1 MSRPPDHDQE
11 APDDVSATAPPVLQ
25 LPPLRLPE
33 APSVVA
39 TAQGSVWISEDGEV
53 ELLSADAIA
62 ARLLPDTRSCVWP
75 YVCHG
80 RGLARRLGIRPFDA
94 LDVLELFAFVR
105 PAAFCL
111 PTPRGLAQAL
121 DLPLPVSHEDEAMVL
136 PRAAACLLDEL
147 TIHIRDTGATK
158 DPVIATAWA
167 MSRGG
172 WTWGQ
177 TVLAAVGR
185 VFGTG
190 GVPAPSNQNSGLK
203 IWSLLEEWEE
213 GAPEPPAENR
223 PVEPVEARARLVQLL
238 GADSEDRTGQAAYAS
253 SVSAAFLPREK
264 AGEPH
269 VVVAEAGTGIG
280 KTLGYVAPA
289 SVWAE
294 KNRGTVWISTYT
306 RNLQRQLDTELD
318 RLYPF
323 AEEKAAR
330 VVVRKGRENYLCLLN
345 FEEAV
350 SRIPDRGGGG
360 AKGGGGGGGTK
371 GGGGAAAVPLGLMA
385 RWLLASRDGDMIGG
399 DFPSWLTDLLGRGQT
414 IDLTDTRGECTY
426 SACAHYKRCF
436 IEHSQRKARRA
447 DIVVA
452 NHALVM
458 VQTAMSGN
466 GGGENGA
473 DDGAPTRYV
482 FDEGHHL
489 FDAADSAFAADLTG
503 METAELRRWLIGA
516 EAGSRSRSRGLKAR
530 VDDLIA
536 GDDEAQKALDEIM
549 RAARTLPATGWLQ
562 RIAGGSPNGST
573 EAFLA
578 LVRQQV
584 YARDRGEDS
593 PYSLETETTPAI
605 AGLADAAGKL
615 EQDLGRLMRPMTAL
629 IQGLFAIMDRD
640 ADSLDSGT
648 RNRIDAVARSI
659 ERRGLMA
666 VRAWIAMLR
675 ALHEET
681 PAVYVDWFSVER
693 RGGDD
698 RDVGLHRHW
707 IDPMEPFADVVMEP
721 AHGVVVTSATLRD
734 RDPEEDAADDDGFG
748 GEGPPPM
755 DDEPAIMDP
764 WASAR
769 ERTGANH
776 LAAPAR
782 MEHFPSPFD
791 YGAAT
796 RVLIVGDV
804 GRNAPDQVAAAYR
817 ALFQAAGGG
826 GLGLFTAV
834 NRLRG
839 VHQRI
844 AADLDKLS
852 IPLLAQHVDPLDTGT
867 LVDIFRAE
875 EDSCLL
881 GTDAVRDGV
890 DVPGRSLR
898 LIVFDRVPWPRPDIL
913 HRARRDRFGKRA
925 YDEMLTRLKLKQA
938 YGRLIRRQSDR
949 GIFVMLDKAVPSR
962 LLDAFPK
969 GVEITRCGLA
979 EAVGIVGSFL
989 GEETDHSD

>member
-1 MSRPPDHDQE
+1 MP
-11 APDDVSATAPPVLQ
+11 A
-25 LPPLRLPE
+25 
-33 APSVVA
+33 APSLVA
-39 TAQGSVWISEDGEV
+39 TAQGGVWISNDGEV
-53 ELLSADAIA
+53 ELLDSGAVA
-62 ARLLPDTRSCVWP
+62 ARIQSEGPP

-105 PAAFCL
+105 PAVFCL

-121 DLPLPVSHEDEAMVL
+121 NLPIPVDHEDEAMLL
-136 PRAAACLLDEL
+136 PQAAASLLEEA
-147 TIHIRDTGATK
+147 TRQVRETGGGK
-158 DPVIATAWA
+158 DPRIAIAWA
-167 MSRGG
+167 MTRGG
-172 WTWGQ
+172 WTWGRALI
-177 TVLAAVGR
+177 TAMGR
-185 VFGTG
+185 VFGTAG
-190 GVPAPSNQNSGLK
+190 LPAPSNLNNGLK
-203 IWSLLEEWEE
+203 AWSLLDEWED
-213 GAPEPPAENR
+213 GAPEPPAEDR

-238 GADSEDRTGQAAYAS
+238 GSNAEERLEQAAYAS
-253 SVSAAFLPREK
+253 VVSGAFLPREK
-264 AGEPH
+264 IDEPH

-294 KNRGTVWISTYT
+294 KNRGTVWISTFT

-323 AEEKAAR
+323 PEEKAAR

-350 SRIPDRGGGG
+350 SRIPV
-360 AKGGGGGGGTK
+360 K
-371 GGGGAAAVPLGLMA
+371 GGAAAIPLGLMA
-385 RWLLASRDGDMIGG
+385 RWLTASRDGDMIGG
-399 DFPSWLTDLLGRGQT
+399 DFPSWLADLLGRGQT

-436 IEHSQRKARRA
+436 IEHSQRRARRA

-458 VQTAMSGN
+458 IQAAL
-466 GGGENGA
+466 GGGDNAGENGT
-473 DDGAPTRYV
+473 PTRYV

-489 FDAADSAFAADLTG
+489 FDAADSAFAAHLTG
-503 METAELRRWLIGA
+503 LETAELRRWLIGA

-536 GDDEAQKALDEIM
+536 GDDEAEKALDDVL
-549 RAARTLPATGWLQ
+549 RAARLLPASGWLQ
-562 RIAGGSPNGST
+562 RIAAGNPNGTT
-573 EAFLA
+573 ETFLA

-584 YARDRGEDS
+584 YARDRDS
-593 PYSLETETTPAI
+593 GSSYSLETETTEPVEGLLES
-605 AGLADAAGKL
+605 AGNL
-615 EQDLGRLMRPMTAL
+615 EQDLSRMVKPMTAL
-629 IQGLFAIMDRD
+629 VQGLFAILSRD
-640 ADSLDSGT
+640 ADSLDSST
-648 RNRIDAVARSI
+648 RNRIDAVSRSI

-666 VRAWIAMLR
+666 LRAWIAMLK
-675 ALHEET
+675 ALHDET
-681 PAVYVDWFSVER
+681 PEAFVDWFNVER
-693 RGGDD
+693 WSGNDQD
-698 RDVGLHRHW
+698 IGLHRHW
-707 IDPMEPFADVVMEP
+707 VDPMEPFAEMVMEP
-721 AHGVVVTSATLRD
+721 AHGVVITSATLRD
-734 RDPEEDAADDDGFG
+734 REPDELSDKDD
-748 GEGPPPM
+748 GPPPL
-755 DDEPAIMDP
+755 EPETVPSDP
-764 WASAR
+764 WSSAR
-769 ERTGANH
+769 ERTGTYH
-776 LAAPAR
+776 LAAPAI

-817 ALFQAAGGG
+817 VLFEASGGG

-834 NRLRG
+834 NRLRS
-839 VHQRI
+839 VHERI
-844 AADLDKLS
+844 AADLDKAGISLLS
-852 IPLLAQHVDPLDTGT
+852 QHVDPLDTGT

-890 DVPGRSLR
+890 DVPGNSLR

-913 HRARRDRFGKRA
+913 HRARRERFGKRA
-925 YDEMLTRLKLKQA
+925 YDEMLTRLRLKQA
-938 YGRLIRRQSDR
+938 YGRLIRRQGDR

-969 GVEITRCGLA
+969 DVEVTRCGLA
-979 EAVGIVGSFL
+979 EAVSTVREFL
-989 GEETDHSD
+989 SDT

>member
-1 MSRPPDHDQE
+1 MSRSADHTPDTR
-11 APDDVSATAPPVLQ
+11 PDPQSGASALPV
-25 LPPLRLPE
+25 LRLPD
-33 APSVVA
+33 APSLVA
-39 TAQGSVWISEDGEV
+39 TPSGGVWISQDGEV
-53 ELLSADAIA
+53 ELLTGDAVA
-62 ARLLPDTRSCVWP
+62 QRLAPDIRP

-94 LDVLELFAFVR
+94 LDVLELFAFVH
-105 PAAFCL
+105 PATFCL

-121 DLPLPVSHEDEAMVL
+121 DLPIPVSHEDEAMIL

-147 TIHIRDTGATK
+147 TARVRENGGMK
-158 DPVIATAWA
+158 DPLVATAWA

-172 WTWGQ
+172 WSWGQ
-177 TVLAAVGR
+177 TVITAMGR
-185 VFGTG
+185 IFGAG
-190 GVPAPSNQNSGLK
+190 GLPAPSNPGSGLK
-203 IWSLLEEWEE
+203 IWSLLDQWEE

-238 GADSEDRTGQAAYAS
+238 GTDSEDRTGQADYAS
-253 SVSAAFLPREK
+253 TVSTAFLPREK

-350 SRIPDRGGGG
+350 NRIP
-360 AKGGGGGGGTK
+360 AK
-371 GGGGAAAVPLGLMA
+371 GGAAAIPLGLMA

-436 IEHSQRKARRA
+436 IEHSQRKARQA

-458 VQTAMSGN
+458 VQAAL

-473 DDGAPTRYV
+473 DGGTPTRYV

-530 VDDLIA
+530 VSDLIA
-536 GDDEAQKALDEIM
+536 GDDEAEKALDEIM
-549 RAARTLPATGWLQ
+549 RAARKLPATGWLQ
-562 RIAGGSPNGST
+562 RIAGGGPNGST

-584 YARDRGEDS
+584 YARDRDSDS
-593 PYSLETETTPAI
+593 PYSLETETVPAI
-605 AGLADAAGKL
+605 GGLADAAGEL
-615 EQDLGRLMRPMTAL
+615 EQDLSRLMRPMTAL

-640 ADSLDSGT
+640 SDSLDSST
-648 RNRIDAVARSI
+648 RNRIEAVGRSI

-681 PAVYVDWFSVER
+681 PEVYVDWFSVER
-693 RGGDD
+693 WGGSDH
-698 RDVGLHRHW
+698 DVGLHRHW

-734 RDPEEDAADDDGFG
+734 RELAEEPVEED
-748 GEGPPPM
+748 GPPPM
-755 DDEPAIMDP
+755 DDEPATLDP

-776 LAAPAR
+776 LAAPAV

-796 RVLIVGDV
+796 KVLVVGDV
-804 GRNAPDQVAAAYR
+804 GRNSPDQVAAAYR
-817 ALFQAAGGG
+817 SLFQAAGGG

-839 VHQRI
+839 VHERI

-875 EDSCLL
+875 EDACLL

-949 GIFVMLDKAVPSR
+949 GVFVMLDKAVPSR

-969 GVEITRCGLA
+969 GVQVTRCGLA
-979 EAVGIVGSFL
+979 EAVTTVSSFL
-989 GEETDHSD
+989 GEENGGE

>member
-1 MSRPPDHDQE
+1 MTLPGQRDRNSGIMSRSPDHNHTPPTDG
-11 APDDVSATAPPVLQ
+11 SATTLSVLQ
-25 LPPLRLPE
+25 LPG
-33 APSVVA
+33 APSLVA
-39 TAQGSVWISEDGEV
+39 TAQGAVWISEDGEV
-53 ELLSADAIA
+53 ELLTADAVTS
-62 ARLLPDTRSCVWP
+62 RLLPDIRP

-121 DLPLPVSHEDEAMVL
+121 DLPLPVSHEDEAMAL

-147 TIHIRDTGATK
+147 TNRARTAGTNK
-158 DPVIATAWA
+158 DPMIATAWT

-172 WTWGQ
+172 WPWGQ

-185 VFGTG
+185 VFGAS
-190 GVPAPSNQNSGLK
+190 GVPVPANLNSGLK
-203 IWSLLEEWEE
+203 VWSLLEEWEE
-213 GAPEPPAENR
+213 GPPEPPAENR

-238 GADSEDRTGQAAYAS
+238 GSGSEDRTGQAAYAS
-253 SVSAAFLPREK
+253 AVSAAFLPREK

-350 SRIPDRGGGG
+350 SRIP
-360 AKGGGGGGGTK
+360 AKS
-371 GGGGAAAVPLGLMA
+371 GAAAVPLGLMA

-458 VQTAMSGN
+458 VQAAF

-473 DDGAPTRYV
+473 DGGTPTRYV

-503 METAELRRWLIGA
+503 METTELRRWLIGA

-530 VDDLIA
+530 VSDLIA
-536 GDDEAQKALDEIM
+536 GDDEAQKALDEII
-549 RAARTLPATGWLQ
+549 RAAHTLPATGWLQ
-562 RIAGGSPNGST
+562 RIAGGTPHGST

-584 YARDRGEDS
+584 YARDRDSDS
-593 PYSLETETTPAI
+593 PYSLETETAPAI
-605 AGLADAAGKL
+605 PGLTDAAGKL
-615 EQDLGRLMRPMTAL
+615 EQDLCRLMRPMTAL

-648 RNRIDAVARSI
+648 RNRIDAVGRSI

-666 VRAWIAMLR
+666 LRAWIAMLR

-681 PAVYVDWFSVER
+681 PAIYVDWFSVER
-693 RGGDD
+693 WGGSDQ
-698 RDVGLHRHW
+698 DVGLHRHW
-707 IDPMEPFADVVMEP
+707 IDPMKPFTDVVMEP

-734 RDPEEDAADDDGFG
+734 RDLEEDSP
-748 GEGPPPM
+748 GEDGPPPM
-755 DDEPAIMDP
+755 DDEVGVTDP

-769 ERTGANH
+769 ERTGADH
-776 LAAPAR
+776 LAAPAV

-796 RVLIVGDV
+796 KVLIVGDV
-804 GRNAPDQVAAAYR
+804 SRNAPDQVAAAYR
-817 ALFQAAGGG
+817 TLFQAAGGG

-834 NRLRG
+834 SRLRG

-844 AADLDKLS
+844 AADLDKS
-852 IPLLAQHVDPLDTGT
+852 GITLLAQHVDPLDTGT

-875 EDSCLL
+875 EDACLL

-913 HRARRDRFGKRA
+913 HRARRDRFGGRA

-938 YGRLIRRQSDR
+938 YGRLIRRQTDR
-949 GIFVMLDKAVPSR
+949 GMFVMLDKAVPSR

-969 GVEITRCGLA
+969 DVEVSRCGLA
-979 EAVGIVGSFL
+979 EAVAIVGSFL
-989 GEETDHSD
+989 GEETGNND

>member
-1 MSRPPDHDQE
+1 MNTDQ
-11 APDDVSATAPPVLQ
+11 VQQ
-25 LPPLRLPE
+25 LPPLQLP
-33 APSVVA
+33 ASPSLVA
-39 TAQGSVWISEDGEV
+39 TAQGGVWISEDGEV
-53 ELLSADAIA
+53 ELLDRDNIT
-62 ARLLPDTRSCVWP
+62 ARLLPDVRP
-75 YVCHG
+75 YICHA
-80 RGLARRLGIRPFDA
+80 RGVARRLGIRPFEA

-121 DLPLPVSHEDEAMVL
+121 DLPIPVNHEDEAMLL
-136 PRAAACLLDEL
+136 PRAAASLLDEMTL
-147 TIHIRDTGATK
+147 RMRETGGNK
-158 DPVIATAWA
+158 DPQIATAWA
-167 MSRGG
+167 MAQGG
-172 WTWGQ
+172 WGWGQ
-177 TVLAAVGR
+177 TMIAALGR
-185 VFGTG
+185 VFGSA
-190 GVPAPSNQNSGLK
+190 GVPAPSNLNSGLK
-203 IWSLLEEWEE
+203 VWSLLDEWED
-213 GAPEPPAENR
+213 GAPEPPAESR

-238 GADSEDRTGQAAYAS
+238 GSDSEDREEQASYAS
-253 SVSAAFLPREK
+253 TVSSAFLPREK
-264 AGEPH
+264 VDEPH
-269 VVVAEAGTGIG
+269 VVIAEAGTGIG

-294 KNRGTVWISTYT
+294 KNRGTVWISTFT

-323 AEEKAAR
+323 PDEKAAR

-350 SRIPDRGGGG
+350 NRIP
-360 AKGGGGGGGTK
+360 AKGGST
-371 GGGGAAAVPLGLMA
+371 AIPLGLMA
-385 RWLLASRDGDMIGG
+385 RWLTASRDGDMIGG
-399 DFPSWLTDLLGRGQT
+399 DFPSWLADLMGRGQT

-426 SACAHYKRCF
+426 SACAHYKKCF
-436 IEHSQRKARRA
+436 IEHSQRRARRA

-458 VQTAMSGN
+458 VQAAL
-466 GGGENGA
+466 GGGDNAGEN
-473 DDGAPTRYV
+473 GAPTRYV

-489 FDAADSAFAADLTG
+489 FDAADSAFAAHLTG
-503 METAELRRWLIGA
+503 METAELRRWLVGA

-536 GDDEAQKALDEIM
+536 GDDDAEKALDELL

-562 RIAGGSPNGST
+562 RIAGGNPNGAT

-584 YARDRGEDS
+584 YARDRDSDS
-593 PYSLETETTPAI
+593 PYSLETETASPV
-605 AGLADAAGKL
+605 AGLLGVAGKL
-615 EQDLGRLMRPMTAL
+615 EQDLGRLIKPMTAL
-629 IQGLFAIMDRD
+629 IQGLYAILDRD
-640 ADSLDSGT
+640 ADSLDSNT

-659 ERRGLMA
+659 ERRGLLA
-666 VRAWIAMLR
+666 LRAWVAMLKS
-675 ALHEET
+675 LHEET
-681 PAVYVDWFSVER
+681 PTAFVDWFSVER
-693 RGGDD
+693 WGGNDQ
-698 RDVGLHRHW
+698 DVGLHRHW
-707 IDPMEPFADVVMEP
+707 IDPMEPFAEIVVEP

-734 RDPEEDAADDDGFG
+734 REPEEDA
-748 GEGPPPM
+748 GEDGPPPLEE
-755 DDEPAIMDP
+755 DSATIDP
-764 WASAR
+764 WSSAR

-776 LAAPAR
+776 LAAPAIL
-782 MEHFPSPFD
+782 ENFPSPFD
-791 YGAAT
+791 YST
-796 RVLIVGDV
+796 DTKVLIVGDV
-804 GRNAPDQVAAAYR
+804 GRNAPGQVASAYR
-817 ALFQAAGGG
+817 SLFEASGGG

-839 VHQRI
+839 VHERI
-844 AADLDKLS
+844 AADLDKQG

-875 EDSCLL
+875 EDACLL

-890 DVPGRSLR
+890 DVPGNSLR

-938 YGRLIRRQSDR
+938 YGRLIRRQGDR
-949 GIFVMLDKAVPSR
+949 GVFVMLDKAVPSR

-969 GVEITRCGLA
+969 GVEINRCGLA
-979 EAVGIVGSFL
+979 AAVSTVKSFL
-989 GEETDHSD
+989 G

>member
-1 MSRPPDHDQE
+1 MSRSPDPNHKTQTDGSAS
-11 APDDVSATAPPVLQ
+11 APTLPAVQ
-25 LPPLRLPE
+25 LPD
-33 APSVVA
+33 APSLVA
-39 TAQGSVWISEDGEV
+39 TAQGGVWISEDGEV
-53 ELLSADAIA
+53 DLLSADSIA
-62 ARLLPDTRSCVWP
+62 ARLLPDIQP

-80 RGLARRLGIRPFDA
+80 RGLARRLGIRPFDG

-121 DLPLPVSHEDEAMVL
+121 NLVIPVNHEDEAMVL

-147 TIHIRDTGATK
+147 TNRVRETGETK
-158 DPVIATAWA
+158 DPLIATIWA

-177 TVLAAVGR
+177 TLLTAMAR
-185 VFGTG
+185 IFGAG
-190 GVPAPSNQNSGLK
+190 GLPEPTNLNCGLK
-203 IWSLLEEWEE
+203 IWALLEEWEE
-213 GAPEPPAENR
+213 GAPEPPAENY

-238 GADSEDRTGQAAYAS
+238 GRDAEDRTEQAAYAS
-253 SVSAAFLPREK
+253 TVSAAFLPREMV
-264 AGEPH
+264 GEPH

-280 KTLGYVAPA
+280 KTLGYVAAA

-306 RNLQRQLDTELD
+306 RNLQRQLDMELD
-318 RLYPF
+318 RLFPI
-323 AEEKAAR
+323 AEEKATR

-350 SRIPDRGGGG
+350 SHIP
-360 AKGGGGGGGTK
+360 AK
-371 GGGGAAAVPLGLMA
+371 GGAAAVPLGLMA

-426 SACAHYKRCF
+426 SACTHYKRCF

-458 VQTAMSGN
+458 AQAAL
-466 GGGENGA
+466 GGSENGA
-473 DDGAPTRYV
+473 DGGAPTRYV

-503 METAELRRWLIGA
+503 METTELRRWLIGA

-530 VDDLIA
+530 VSDLVA
-536 GDDEAQKALDEIM
+536 GDDKAQKALDEIM
-549 RAARTLPATGWLQ
+549 HAARTLPATGWLQ
-562 RIAGGSPNGST
+562 RIAGGTPHGST

-584 YARDRGEDS
+584 YARDTDS
-593 PYSLETETTPAI
+593 DNAYSLETETVPAI
-605 AGLADAAGKL
+605 QDLADAAGKL

-629 IQGLFAIMDRD
+629 IQGLFGIMDQD
-640 ADSLDSGT
+640 GDSMDSAT
-648 RNRIDAVARSI
+648 RNRIEAVGRSI

-681 PAVYVDWFSVER
+681 PEVYVDWFSVER
-693 RGGDD
+693 WGGNDQ
-698 RDVGLHRHW
+698 DVGLHRHW
-707 IDPMEPFADVVMEP
+707 IDPMEPFAEAVMEP

-734 RDPEEDAADDDGFG
+734 RDLEEETTDEDGPTPLD
-748 GEGPPPM
+748 GEPDVTG
-755 DDEPAIMDP
+755 P

-776 LAAPAR
+776 LAAPAL
-782 MEHFPSPFD
+782 MEYFPSPFD
-791 YGAAT
+791 YGKAT
-796 RVLIVGDV
+796 KVLVVGDV
-804 GRNAPDQVAAAYR
+804 SRNAPDQVAAAYR
-817 ALFQAAGGG
+817 SLFQASGGG

-844 AADLDKLS
+844 AADLDRMS
-852 IPLLAQHVDPLDTGT
+852 ITLLAQHVDPLDTGT

-913 HRARRDRFGKRA
+913 HRARRDRFSGRA

-938 YGRLIRRQSDR
+938 YGRLIRTQSDR

-962 LLDAFPK
+962 LLDAFPTD
-969 GVEITRCGLA
+969 VQVTRCGLA
-979 EAVGIVGSFL
+979 EAVATVRSFL
-989 GEETDHSD
+989 GEENGGGD

>member
-1 MSRPPDHDQE
+1 MSHTSHSDSDRPPR
-11 APDDVSATAPPVLQ
+11 ALPVLQ
-25 LPPLRLPE
+25 LPV
-33 APSVVA
+33 APCLVA
-39 TAQGSVWISEDGEV
+39 TAQGGVWLSEDGEIEV
-53 ELLSADAIA
+53 LSADAVS
-62 ARLLPDTRSCVWP
+62 ARLVPGMHP

-94 LDVLELFAFVR
+94 LDVLELFAFAR
-105 PAAFCL
+105 PAEFCL

-121 DLPLPVSHEDEAMVL
+121 DLPIPVNHEDEALML
-136 PRAAACLLDEL
+136 PRAAASLLEEL
-147 TIHIRDTGATK
+147 TVRIRQTGDTT
-158 DPVIATAWA
+158 DPLIATAWA
-167 MSRGG
+167 MSQGG

-177 TVLAAVGR
+177 TVLAAMGR
-185 VFGTG
+185 VFGATG
-190 GVPAPSNQNSGLK
+190 LPAPTTLNSGLK
-203 IWSLLEEWEE
+203 IWSLLDEWEE

-238 GADSEDRTGQAAYAS
+238 GADAENRTGQTAYAS
-253 SVSAAFLPREK
+253 TVSAAFLPREK

-350 SRIPDRGGGG
+350 TRIP
-360 AKGGGGGGGTK
+360 AKGGP
-371 GGGGAAAVPLGLMA
+371 AAVPLGLMA

-426 SACAHYKRCF
+426 SACPHYKRCF
-436 IEHSQRKARRA
+436 IEHSQRRARRA

-458 VQTAMSGN
+458 IQAALGGN
-466 GGGENGA
+466 GGGGENGA
-473 DDGAPTRYV
+473 EGGLPTRYV

-503 METAELRRWLIGA
+503 METGELRRWLIGA
-516 EAGSRSRSRGLKAR
+516 EAGTRSRSRGLKAR
-530 VDDLIA
+530 VGDLIA
-536 GDDEAQKALDEIM
+536 GDDAAEKALDEIL
-549 RAARTLPATGWLQ
+549 RAARILPATGWLQ
-562 RIAGGSPNGST
+562 RIAGGDTQGTT

-584 YARDRGEDS
+584 YARDRDSDS
-593 PYSLETETTPAI
+593 PYSLETETTPALE
-605 AGLADAAGKL
+605 GLAEAAGKL

-629 IQGLFAIMDRD
+629 IQGLFAILDRD

-659 ERRGLMA
+659 ERRGLMS

-675 ALHEET
+675 SLHEET
-681 PAVYVDWFSVER
+681 PEAYVDWFSVER
-693 RGGDD
+693 WGGNDQ
-698 RDVGLHRHW
+698 DVGLHRHW
-707 IDPMEPFADVVMEP
+707 IDPMEPFAQVVMEP
-721 AHGVVVTSATLRD
+721 AHGVLMTSATLRD
-734 RDPEEDAADDDGFG
+734 REEEDEPPDQN
-748 GEGPPPM
+748 GPPPL
-755 DDEPAIMDP
+755 DGEAPPTDT

-769 ERTGANH
+769 DRTGVGY
-776 LAAPAR
+776 LATPALL
-782 MEHFPSPFD
+782 EHFPSPFD
-791 YGAAT
+791 YAQAT

-804 GRNAPDQVAAAYR
+804 SRTAPDQIAAAYR
-817 ALFQAAGGG
+817 SLFMAAGGG

-844 AADLDKLS
+844 AADLDKAG

-875 EDSCLL
+875 EDACLL

-913 HRARRDRFGKRA
+913 HRARRDHFGKRA
-925 YDEMLTRLKLKQA
+925 YDEMLTRLRLKQA
-938 YGRLIRRQSDR
+938 YGRLIRRQDDS
-949 GIFVMLDKAVPSR
+949 GVFVMLDKAVPSR

-979 EAVGIVGSFL
+979 EAVAIVGSFL
-989 GEETDHSD
+989 GEKTGGED

>member
-1 MSRPPDHDQE
+1 MSDSRNTTPNPASVLPE
-11 APDDVSATAPPVLQ
+11 SALPALQ
-25 LPPLRLPE
+25 LPS
-33 APSVVA
+33 APSLVA
-39 TAQGSVWISEDGEV
+39 TPRGGVWISKDGEV
-53 ELLSADAIA
+53 ELLSSGAISS
-62 ARLLPDTRSCVWP
+62 RLSPETRP
-75 YVCHG
+75 FVCHS
-80 RGLARRLGIRPFDA
+80 RGLARRLGVRPFES
-94 LDVLELFAFVR
+94 LDVLELFAFVH

-121 DLPLPVSHEDEAMVL
+121 DLVLPVDHEDEAMVL

-147 TIHIRDTGATK
+147 THQVRDTRGHNASL
-158 DPVIATAWA
+158 IATAWA
-167 MSRGG
+167 MSQGG
-172 WTWGQ
+172 WSWGK
-177 TVLAAVGR
+177 TVLAAMSR
-185 VFGTG
+185 VFGTTG
-190 GVPAPSNQNSGLK
+190 LPQPTNLNNGLK
-203 IWSLLEEWEE
+203 VWSLLQEWEE
-213 GAPEPPAENR
+213 GAPEPAPENR
-223 PVEPVEARARLVQLL
+223 PVEAVEARARLVQLL
-238 GADSEDRTGQAAYAS
+238 GSNSENRTGQADYAS
-253 SVSAAFLPREK
+253 AVSAAFLPRDK

-345 FEEAV
+345 FEEAA
-350 SRIPDRGGGG
+350 SRIPASGSP
-360 AKGGGGGGGTK
+360 
-371 GGGGAAAVPLGLMA
+371 AAVPLGLMA

-399 DFPSWLTDLLGRGQT
+399 DFPSWLTDILGRAQT

-426 SACAHYKRCF
+426 SACAHYKKCF
-436 IEHSQRKARRA
+436 IEHSQRRARRA

-458 VQTAMSGN
+458 IQAAL

-473 DDGAPTRYV
+473 DGGPPTRYI

-489 FDAADSAFAADLTG
+489 FDAADSAFAANLSG
-503 METAELRRWLIGA
+503 METTELRRWLIGA
-516 EAGSRSRSRGLKAR
+516 EEGSRSRSRGLKTR
-530 VDDLIA
+530 VGDLIS
-536 GDDEAQKALDEIM
+536 GDDEAQKALDEII
-549 RAARTLPATGWLQ
+549 RAARVLPATGWLQ
-562 RIAGGSPNGST
+562 RIAGGTPHGSA

-584 YARDRGEDS
+584 YARDRDPDS
-593 PYSLETETTPAI
+593 TYSLETETTPTI
-605 AGLADAAGKL
+605 DGLADAAGAL
-615 EQDLGRLMRPMTAL
+615 EQDLSRLMRPMTTL
-629 IQGLFAIMDRD
+629 IQCLFAIMDRD
-640 ADSLDSGT
+640 ADTLDTGT
-648 RNRIDAVARSI
+648 RNRIDAVARGI

-681 PAVYVDWFSVER
+681 PALYVDWFSVER
-693 RGGDD
+693 WGGNDQ
-698 RDVGLHRHW
+698 DVGLHRHW
-707 IDPMEPFADVVMEP
+707 IDPTEPLAQVVMEP
-721 AHGVVVTSATLRD
+721 AHGVVITSATLRD
-734 RDPEEDAADDDGFG
+734 RDLETGEDEDGD
-748 GEGPPPM
+748 GPPPR
-755 DDEPAIMDP
+755 DDDPETTDP

-769 ERTGANH
+769 ERTGADH
-776 LAAPAR
+776 LAAPAVL
-782 MEHFPSPFD
+782 EHFPSPFN
-791 YGAAT
+791 YAAAT
-796 RVLIVGDV
+796 KVLIVGDV
-804 GRNAPDQVAAAYR
+804 ARNAPDQVATAYR
-817 ALFQAAGGG
+817 SLFQASGGG

-844 AADLDKLS
+844 AVDLDKS
-852 IPLLAQHVDPLDTGT
+852 GIPLLAQHVDPLDTGT

-875 EDSCLL
+875 EDACLL

-898 LIVFDRVPWPRPDIL
+898 LIVFDRVPWPRPEIL

-938 YGRLIRRQSDR
+938 YGRLIRREDDR
-949 GIFVMLDKAVPSR
+949 GIFVMLDRAVPSR

-969 GVEITRCGLA
+969 GVEVNRCGLA
-979 EAVGIVGSFL
+979 EAVTTVRSFL
-989 GEETDHSD
+989 AEEPVDD